1 MTKGEILTK
10 LIDISDFVEYAYSE
24 LYSTSES
31 LSGIEGVDGVESAKS
46 YASQADSYLFDA
58 KQKIEELT
66 EDISNA
72 TSV

>member
-1 MTKGEILTK
+1 MEKAKILDK

-31 LSGIEGVDGVESAKS
+31 LSGIEGVEGVESAKS
-46 YASQADSYLFDA
+46 YASQAESYLYDV
-58 KQKIEELT
+58 KQKVEELT
-66 EDISNA
+66 EEISNA